1 MKFIIRCFGRKHEG
15 YVNRSYLDLCRGGGS
30 VVINQLGHEA
40 LVCIAGVVTHI
51 VVVDNFT
58 LLVEELQ
65 GLLCILRN
73 TGHTTNIL
81 GIGLFLSNESF
92 LLKIVVERIWEFLGN
107 FLPRKTGLV
116 FPFLIGTIL
125 HKVSRLLA
133 IVASSCLLLLEFPFE
148 ISFRESFRK
157 ESHIF
162 I

>member
-15 YVNRSYLDLCRGGGS
+15 YVNGSYLDLCRGGGS
-30 VVINQLGHEA
+30 VIIDQLGHEA
-40 LVCIAGVVTHI
+40 LVSIDGVVTHI

-65 GLLCILRN
+65 GLLCILSN

-81 GIGLFLSNESF
+81 GIGLFLGNESF
-92 LLKIVVERIWEFLGN
+92 LLKLVVERIWEFLGN

-125 HKVSRLLA
+125 RKVSRLLT
-133 IVASSCLLLLEFPFE
+133 IVAGSSLLILEFPFE
-148 ISFRESFRK
+148 IPFGKSFNK
-157 ESHIF
+157 ESHVLI
-162 I
+162 

>member
-15 YVNRSYLDLCRGGGS
+15 YVNGSYLDLCRGRGC

-40 LVCIAGVVTHI
+40 LVSIAGVVTHI
-51 VVVDNFT
+51 VVVDNLT

-65 GLLCILRN
+65 SILCILSN

-92 LLKIVVERIWEFLGN
+92 LLKLVVERVWEFLGN
-107 FLPRKTGLV
+107 FLPRKTRLV
-116 FPFLIGTIL
+116 FSFLIGTIL
-125 HKVSRLLA
+125 RKVSRLLT
-133 IVASSCLLLLEFPFE
+133 IVASSCLLLLKFPFE
-148 ISFRESFRK
+148 ITFGEFFHK